1 MKGLAMPGNKPSLD
15 ELRKA
20 FVNDQ
25 FATAAGC
32 RIVDASPAE
41 AVCEMP
47 LSKLHLNAQG
57 GVMGGAIF
65 TLADFALAVV
75 ANIEEAGTV
84 AVDNNI
90 RYLSAP
96 QGSKLIARAHMD
108 KAGRMLSFVTVTVS
122 DETDRVVA
130 IMTATGFRKR

>member
-1 MKGLAMPGNKPSLD
+1 MATEQKSL
-15 ELRKA
+15 EEVQEF
-20 FVNDQ
+20 FVNDR

-32 RIVDASPAE
+32 HIVEASSEE

-47 LSKLHLNAQG
+47 LSELHQNAQG

-75 ANIEEAGTV
+75 ANYEKPGVV

-96 QGSKLIARAHMD
+96 RGSKLIARAHMY
-108 KAGRMLSFVTVTVS
+108 KTGRTLAFVTVNIS
-122 DETDRVVA
+122 DDTGRDVA
-130 IMTATGFRKR
+130 IMTATGFRTN